1 MKKEYSKPIVVFENF
16 SLSTNIAGTCE
27 GIVNNPSR
35 GTCAVLGT
43 GNIAVFDSG
52 VTGDD
57 GCVYTPGD
65 LGGKNDEWDGFCYH
79 VPTEYNNL
87 FNS

>member
-43 GNIAVFDSG
+43 GGIAVFS
-52 VTGDD
+52 TTIN
-57 GCVYTPGD
+57 GCDYTPGD
-65 LGGKNDEWDGFCYH
+65 LGNDKEDEWDGYCYH